1 MIHVLYAHCDM
12 AHDGR
17 SFVTDVSVGSQWLLV
32 FTKTPA
38 LFWVEGELREYPPY
52 CAVLYRPGQKVYYRA
67 AGDTFVNNWIRF
79 ITDEPFVT
87 ETPVPC
93 GVPFPLDDPDY
104 CNKLFELLVIEHN
117 YDKYCKESSIK
128 NLLRTMFNK
137 LQESYFHTDMT
148 PQHYNLLRLRAA
160 IRNNPEDNWTIARM
174 ADMLRISPGYLQSIY
189 KKAFGISC
197 IDDVIRNRIRLAKE
211 YLYNGSL
218 SVAEVAFRCG
228 YRNVE
233 HFSRQ
238 FKRVTGLTPREYQ
251 KRGDGQPASAPSAGT
266 P

>member
-1 MIHVLYAHCDM
+1 MIQVLYAHCDM

-17 SFVTDVSVGSQWLLV
+17 SFVTDVPVGTQWLLV

-38 LFWVEGELREYPPY
+38 RFWVEGELREYPPY

-67 AGDTFVNNWIRF
+67 AGERFVNNWIRF

-87 ETPVPC
+87 EAPVPC

-104 CNKLFELLVIEHN
+104 CHKLFELLVIEHN
-117 YDKYCKESSIK
+117 FNKDCKESSIK
-128 NLLRTMFNK
+128 HLLRTLFNK
-137 LQESYFHTDMT
+137 LLESCFHTVIT
-148 PQHYNLLRLRAA
+148 PQHYNLLKLRVA
-160 IRNNPEDNWTIARM
+160 IQNNPEENWTVARM
-174 ADMLRISPGYLQSIY
+174 ADMLKISPGYLQTIY
-189 KKAFGISC
+189 KKTFGISC
-197 IDDVIRNRIRLAKE
+197 MDDVIQNRVRLAKE
-211 YLYNGSL
+211 YLYYGSL

-238 FKRVTGLTPREYQ
+238 FKRMTGLTPREYQ
-251 KRGDGQPASAPSAGT
+251 KRGDGQPAPASAAEAP
-266 P
+266 